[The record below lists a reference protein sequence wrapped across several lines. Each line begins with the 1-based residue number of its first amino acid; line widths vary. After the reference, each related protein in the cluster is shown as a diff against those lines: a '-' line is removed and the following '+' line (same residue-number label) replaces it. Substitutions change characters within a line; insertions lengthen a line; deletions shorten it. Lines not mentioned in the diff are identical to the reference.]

1 MPSRAPFLAAASV
14 SFVAHLVVA
23 IALSGAGKAS
33 PHRTGMRP
41 FDVTI
46 LDSRVPEPLAKP
58 NAPQAHAG
66 AAPAPAVP
74 KLAPAALPV
83 SPEQALSRSS
93 VGGSFSGLEAPDLT
107 YYGTRQLDVYP
118 TLAAALDLRYGDSA
132 AAAGITGH
140 ALILVLID
148 ATGSVD
154 DVKVVEAEPAG
165 YFESDVR
172 EAFMTAR
179 FTPGTRNGRSVRSRV
194 LVRVS
199 YGGDQGER

>member
-1 MPSRAPFLAAASV
+1 
-14 SFVAHLVVA
+14 
-23 IALSGAGKAS
+23 
-33 PHRTGMRP
+33 MRP

-46 LDSRVPEPLAKP
+46 LESRLPEILAEPKVPEA
-58 NAPQAHAG
+58 QAATAAELEMRKLSP
-66 AAPAPAVP
+66 AAP
-74 KLAPAALPV
+74 PV
-83 SPEQALSRSS
+83 SVKQALSARSD
-93 VGGSFSGLEAPDLT
+93 GSGSSGLDTPDLT

-118 TLAAALDLRYGDSA
+118 TLSAALDLRYGDSA
-132 AAAGITGH
+132 AAAGIVGH

-148 ATGSVD
+148 ASGRVD

-179 FTPGTRNGRSVRSRV
+179 FTPGIRNGRSVRSRV

-199 YGGDQGER
+199 YGGDQGAR